1 MSQCHRQHVRSFCW
15 ALGLVVAVAWAQ
27 AEETIGPR
35 TPVAWIEGRP
45 VRLIDLENELLR
57 KEGADALRHLVS
69 LQLERIPWSRL
80 ADDDV
85 ILAMGNWQ
93 VPRILLVA
101 ELLDERGPEVRNEL
115 INLRMMRMAL
125 ERYGIEITGAVL
137 HRELER
143 QEAAFRRRLEERD
156 LPIVPFANYLEERQG
171 ISLDEYMAEEAFQM
185 AAGLHALVFEHSVLA
200 PTPEAEEAL
209 LRDHFVRHRDRF
221 GDREAYRLAVIHRPF
236 DERALGDERPAVPV
250 TEERKATQRRSIAQ
264 LRQDILADNSLS
276 FERAWS
282 FWGRP
287 YDPGANSG
295 GQIGWVDRRGRPSVD
310 GAMPV
315 PPTIMEEVF
324 AQAKNFDRSTG
335 ADLLE
340 VLEHD
345 AGLVLVKVL
354 AHRPASFPA
363 FEAVRDQVR
372 RDLIISDLTHWSNQ
386 MRLRI
391 RQETEVRFA
400 GWNEIVAARQ
410 GAAQQYRKALEHSYR
425 PARSQAPEGL
435 VPPVMPAEEPDV
447 QAED

>member
-1 MSQCHRQHVRSFCW
+1 MNHAYRQSMLSWCW
-15 ALGLVVAVAWAQ
+15 ILGLLWAAIPGQ
-27 AEETIGPR
+27 AEDEIGPR
-35 TPVAWIEGRP
+35 TPVAWIEDRP

-80 ADDDV
+80 SDDDV

-93 VPRILLVA
+93 VPRVLLVS
-101 ELLDERGPEVRNEL
+101 ELLEERGPEVRNEL

-125 ERYGIEITGAVL
+125 ERHGIEITGAIL
-137 HRELER
+137 HQELER
-143 QEAAFRRRLEERD
+143 QEAAFRQRLEERD
-156 LPIVPFANYLEERQG
+156 LPIVPFANYLQERQG

-185 AAGLHALVFEHSVLA
+185 AAGLHALVYAHSVLA

-221 GDREAYRLAVIHRPF
+221 GETEAYRLAVIHRPF
-236 DERALGDERPAVPV
+236 SERALGDDRPTGPI
-250 TEERKATQRRSIAQ
+250 TEERKVGQRRSMAQ
-264 LRQDILADNSLS
+264 LRRDILADNSLN

-282 FWGRP
+282 FWGRS

-315 PPTIMEEVF
+315 PTAIMEQVF
-324 AQAKNFDRSTG
+324 AQAEGFDRSTG
-335 ADLLE
+335 AQLLE
-340 VLEHD
+340 VLEHED
-345 AGLVLVKVL
+345 GLVLVKVL
-354 AHRPASFPA
+354 AYRPASFPA
-363 FEAVRDQVR
+363 FADVRHQVR
-372 RDLIISDLTHWSNQ
+372 RDLITSDLTQWSNQ

-400 GWNEIVAARQ
+400 GWNEIVAGRRA
-410 GAAQQYRKALEHSYR
+410 AAQRYREALEHSYR
-425 PARSQAPEGL
+425 PTREQGPVDAP
-435 VPPVMPAEEPDV
+435 PEEP
-447 QAED
+447 